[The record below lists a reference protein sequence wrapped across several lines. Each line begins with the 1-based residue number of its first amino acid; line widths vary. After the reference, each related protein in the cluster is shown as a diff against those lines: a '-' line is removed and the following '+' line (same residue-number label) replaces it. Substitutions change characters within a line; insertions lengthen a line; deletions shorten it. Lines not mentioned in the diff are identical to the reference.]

1 METYQIILIVIGS
14 IVFLLL
20 FFYFLISMFLVRYL
34 SYPKKHDIEWTHNFD
49 VEKGLIPEDMSF
61 LKREPVQI
69 VARDGTII
77 EGDFSPHENPRGII
91 VLAHGYTWTRE

>member
-1 METYQIILIVIGS
+1 METYQIILIVIGG

-77 EGDFSPHENPRGII
+77 EGDFSPHENPR
-91 VLAHGYTWTRE
+91 